1 MIDRIFLG
9 YVVDFLYFKLINF
22 AIFNV
27 ADVFVCVGAGLMVL
41 DVIREIVEEAKKEKA
56 KKNDL

>member
-1 MIDRIFLG
+1 MFVNVYRV
-9 YVVDFLYFKLINF
+9 VVDFLYFKLINF